1 MAQKSE
7 EDESNYELRQKIAN
21 SREHMARDLSGLR
34 YELDFPM
41 KFRRSFQ
48 RSTVVWIGA
57 AAVVGI
63 VFAFMPARTKKVY
76 VAGKKKNEQ
85 GKKFLEA
92 GFMVAAAKLAATLL
106 KPIVVGYLTKRMSGA
121 DSKPRSAK
129 SW

>member
-7 EDESNYELRQKIAN
+7 QDESNYELTQKIAH

-63 VFAFMPARTKKVY
+63 VFAFMPARTKRVY
-76 VAGKKKNEQ
+76 VAGKRKNEQ

-92 GFMVAAAKLAATLL
+92 GFIVTAAKLAATLL

>member
-7 EDESNYELRQKIAN
+7 QDESNYELTQKIAH

-92 GFMVAAAKLAATLL
+92 GFVVAAVKLAATLL

-121 DSKPRSAK
+121 GSKPRSAK

>member
-7 EDESNYELRQKIAN
+7 QDESNSELRQKIAD
-21 SREHMARDLSGLR
+21 SREHMARDLRGLR

-48 RSTVVWIGA
+48 RSTVFWIGA

-63 VFAFMPARTKKVY
+63 VFALMPARTKKVY
-76 VAGKKKNEQ
+76 VSGKKKDEQ

-92 GFMVAAAKLAATLL
+92 GFVLAAAKLAGTLL
-106 KPIVVGYLTKRMSGA
+106 KPVVVGYLTKRMSGA
-121 DSKPRSAK
+121 GSKPRSAK

>member
-7 EDESNYELRQKIAN
+7 QDESNYELTQKIAH

-76 VAGKKKNEQ
+76 VAGKKKDEQ

-92 GFMVAAAKLAATLL
+92 GFVVAAAKLAASLL
-106 KPIVVGYLTKRMSGA
+106 KPVVVGYLTKRMSGA
-121 DSKPRSAK
+121 GSKPRSAK

>member
-7 EDESNYELRQKIAN
+7 QDESNYELTQKIAH

-76 VAGKKKNEQ
+76 VAGKKKDEQ

-92 GFMVAAAKLAATLL
+92 GFAVAAMKLAATLL
-106 KPIVVGYLTKRMSGA
+106 KPVVVGYLTKRMSGA

>member
-7 EDESNYELRQKIAN
+7 QDESNYELRQKIAH

-63 VFAFMPARTKKVY
+63 VFALMPARTKKVY
-76 VAGKKKNEQ
+76 VSGKKKDEQ

-92 GFMVAAAKLAATLL
+92 GFLVAAVKLAATLL

-121 DSKPRSAK
+121 GSKPRSAK

>member
-1 MAQKSE
+1 
-7 EDESNYELRQKIAN
+7 
-21 SREHMARDLSGLR
+21 MARDLSGLR

-92 GFMVAAAKLAATLL
+92 GFVVAAVKLAATLL

-121 DSKPRSAK
+121 GSKPRSAK

>member
-7 EDESNYELRQKIAN
+7 QDESNYELTQKIAH
-21 SREHMARDLSGLR
+21 SREHMARDWSGLR

>member
-7 EDESNYELRQKIAN
+7 QDESNYELTQKIAH

-63 VFAFMPARTKKVY
+63 VFAFMPGRTKKKISRGWIY
-76 VAGKKKNEQ
+76 GRRGETGGHFAQTDRGRLPDEKNERSGQQTQFGKK
-85 GKKFLEA
+85 L
-92 GFMVAAAKLAATLL
+92 V
-106 KPIVVGYLTKRMSGA
+106 IVFYVYANTRTA
-121 DSKPRSAK
+121 
-129 SW
+129 

>member
-7 EDESNYELRQKIAN
+7 QDESNSELRQKIAH
-21 SREHMARDLSGLR
+21 SREQMARDLSGLR

-41 KFRRSFQ
+41 KFRKSFQ
-48 RSTVVWIGA
+48 RSTIPWIGA

-121 DSKPRSAK
+121 GSKPRSAK

>member
-7 EDESNYELRQKIAN
+7 EDESNYELTQKIAH

-92 GFMVAAAKLAATLL
+92 GFVVAAAKLAATLL

-121 DSKPRSAK
+121 GSKPRSVK

>member
-7 EDESNYELRQKIAN
+7 QDESNSELRQKIAH
-21 SREHMARDLSGLR
+21 SREQMARDLSGLR

-41 KFRRSFQ
+41 KFRKSFQ
-48 RSTVVWIGA
+48 RSTVLWIGA

-76 VAGKKKNEQ
+76 VAGKKKDEQ

-92 GFMVAAAKLAATLL
+92 GFVVAAVKLAATLL

-121 DSKPRSAK
+121 GSKPRSAK

>member
-7 EDESNYELRQKIAN
+7 QDESNYELTQKIAH

>member
-7 EDESNYELRQKIAN
+7 QDESNYELTQKIAH

-76 VAGKKKNEQ
+76 LAGKKKNEQ

-92 GFMVAAAKLAATLL
+92 GFVVAAVKLAATLL

>member
-7 EDESNYELRQKIAN
+7 QDESNSELRQKIAH

-41 KFRRSFQ
+41 TFRRSFQ

-92 GFMVAAAKLAATLL
+92 GFVVAATKLAATFL
-106 KPIVVGYLTKRMSGA
+106 KPIVVGFLTKRMSGA
-121 DSKPRSAK
+121 GSKPRSAK

>member
-7 EDESNYELRQKIAN
+7 QDESNYELTQKIAH

-63 VFAFMPARTKKVY
+63 VFAFMPARTKRVY
-76 VAGKKKNEQ
+76 VAGKRKNEQ

-92 GFMVAAAKLAATLL
+92 GFIVTTAKLAATLL

>member
-7 EDESNYELRQKIAN
+7 QDESNSELRQKIAH
-21 SREHMARDLSGLR
+21 SREQMARDLSGLR

-106 KPIVVGYLTKRMSGA
+106 KPVVVGYLTKRMSGA
-121 DSKPRSAK
+121 GSKPRSAK

>member
-7 EDESNYELRQKIAN
+7 QDESNYELTQKIAH

-76 VAGKKKNEQ
+76 VARKKKNEQ

-92 GFMVAAAKLAATLL
+92 GFTAAAAKLAATLL

-121 DSKPRSAK
+121 GSKPRSTK

>member
-7 EDESNYELRQKIAN
+7 QDESNSELRQKIAH
-21 SREHMARDLSGLR
+21 SREHMARDLRGLR

-48 RSTVVWIGA
+48 RSTLLWIGA

-92 GFMVAAAKLAATLL
+92 GFVVAAAKLAASLL
-106 KPIVVGYLTKRMSGA
+106 KPVVVGYLTKRMRGA
-121 DSKPRSAK
+121 GGKARSAK
-129 SW
+129 NW